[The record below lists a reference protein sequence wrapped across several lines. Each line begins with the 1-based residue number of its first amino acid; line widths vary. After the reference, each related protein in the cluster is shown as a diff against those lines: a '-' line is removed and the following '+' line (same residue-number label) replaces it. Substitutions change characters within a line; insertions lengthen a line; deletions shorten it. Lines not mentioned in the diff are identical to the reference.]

1 MIDEATRTK
10 ITELRA
16 SGKTIRDIAAELEIG
31 KSTVS
36 DILKRSD
43 KSGQI
48 LKPEL
53 VITEMATESQA
64 SEFMESIAPPPAT
77 ASSDQMVFL
86 KQFTQKIKKSRKVER
101 EPEPEPEPEPEREP
115 EAEPV
120 RKAPAVVKVQP
131 MDKGTMIA
139 NITML
144 VTTFG
149 PILTAHVK
157 DPEKYIAG
165 LNSRSLTDLKTQLEL
180 LEHTKTVTNGGNALR
195 HMFAMV
201 AGGVEKL
208 GPVFKLQTQ
217 GYQQAIMAQDQELRM
232 IFQDIAHQ
240 RIDHIRKVQSP
251 EARLCFLMA
260 QTMLGVDSRNR
271 TQAVSAP
278 PITSET
284 QANYHDL

>member
-64 SEFMESIAPPPAT
+64 SEFMDSIAPPPAPP
-77 ASSDQMVFL
+77 SSDQMAFV
-86 KQFTQKIKKSRKVER
+86 KQFAQKIRKSRKVER

-115 EAEPV
+115 EPEPV
-120 RKAPAVVKVQP
+120 RKAPAVKVAP
-131 MDKGTMIA
+131 MDKGTLIA

-157 DPEKYIAG
+157 NPDSYIAG
-165 LNSRSLTDLKTQLEL
+165 LNSRSLADLKTQLEL

-251 EARLCFLMA
+251 EARLAFLMC

-271 TQAVSAP
+271 TQQAVSAP
-278 PITSET
+278 PVSPET
-284 QANYHDL
+284 QANYKDL